1 MWLFGSAVTVMLPL
15 PSNATPLIV
24 RAVCRRVAVEEFPE
38 QVAARVAVA
47 ALPEQARAFEAWVA
61 VAELPVQEPEDP
73 LTLPL
78 TLAVIVAA
86 EKLPLPSRATMAL
99 GVFVLAAVVAELET
113 LPGVAMVASL
123 VSTMAAP
130 AAISALTMPEMVAS
144 STRALIFA
152 GVTVS
157 PERKVRP
164 LVIVA
169 MKF

>member
-1 MWLFGSAVTVMLPL
+1 MWLFGFAVTVIFPL
-15 PSNATPLIV
+15 PSKDTPLIV
-24 RAVCRRVAVEEFPE
+24 RGVWSRVAVLEFPE

-61 VAELPVQEPEDP
+61 VAELPVQEPEEP
-73 LTLPL
+73 LTLPVM
-78 TLAVIVAA
+78 LAVIVPA

-130 AAISALTMPEMVAS
+130 AAISELTMPDMVAS
-144 STRALIFA
+144 STRALSLA

-157 PERKVRP
+157 PERNVRP